1 MNPKKLARKVLPKK
15 SIRLAEE
22 SYRKGRIY
30 AMQARYG
37 FPAKGLRII
46 AVTGTNGKTTTC
58 CYINEML
65 KAAGKTTAMYTT
77 AIIEMMGQAE
87 PNRSHRS
94 VALTAQ
100 LLRFLKT
107 AKDNKVDFV
116 VLEVTSMA
124 LHQHKLVG
132 IPVEVAVMTNLTQ
145 DHLDYHKTME
155 RYAQAKAQL
164 FNGYMKPKYCIL
176 NGNDEWYPY
185 FLKQSVGQVKSYGQA
200 ADCDFKI
207 TKIVQEGEGSSWQ
220 ISYHGQSISM
230 QTKLSALFN
239 IYNATAAA
247 TVGLVLDLPEGNI
260 RTGIDNVALVPGR
273 MESIKMGQDFTVWV
287 DFAVSPDALQ
297 KVLEAARHTS
307 KGKVSIVFGATG
319 DRDKTKRP
327 LMGEI
332 VAKYADNIYLTDD
345 ETYTED
351 PELIRE
357 AVFAGIVQAGGA
369 KKTQVIADREKAIR
383 VAFKHAKKGD
393 VVVLA
398 GMGHENFRNM
408 GGKNMLWDEREIA
421 KKLLTK

>member
-1 MNPKKLARKVLPKK
+1 MPKQ

-22 SYRKGRIY
+22 SYRKSRIY

-65 KAAGKTTAMYTT
+65 KAAGYKTAMYTT
-77 AIIEMMGQAE
+77 AIIEMKGQAE
-87 PNRSHRS
+87 PNKTHRS
-94 VALTAQ
+94 VALTAK
-100 LLRFLKT
+100 LLQFLKA
-107 AKDNKVDFV
+107 AKVNKVDFV

-124 LHQHKLVG
+124 LHQHKLAG
-132 IPVEVAVMTNLTQ
+132 IPIEVAIMTNLTQ

-155 RYAQAKAQL
+155 RYAEAKAQL

-185 FLKQSVGQVKSYGQA
+185 FLKQSVGQVTSYGQA

-207 TKIVQEGEGSSWQ
+207 SKIVQEGEGSSWQ
-220 ISYHGQSISM
+220 ISHQGQPVLL
-230 QTKLSALFN
+230 QTQLSALFN

-247 TVGLVLDLPEGNI
+247 AVGLVLGLEPGTI
-260 RTGIDNVALVPGR
+260 RNGIDNVALVPGR

-287 DFAVSPDALQ
+287 DFAVTPDALQ
-297 KVLEAARHTS
+297 KVLEAARHTA
-307 KGKVSIVFGATG
+307 KRQVSVVFGATG

-327 LMGEI
+327 IMGAI
-332 VAKYADNIYLTDD
+332 AAKYADNIYLTDD

-351 PELIRE
+351 PDTIRE
-357 AVFAGIVQAGGA
+357 AVFAGIEQAGGA
-369 KKTQVIADREKAIR
+369 KKTVVIADREKAIQS
-383 VAFKHAKKGD
+383 AFKHAKKGD

-408 GGKNMLWDEREIA
+408 GGKNIPWDEREIA
-421 KKLLTK
+421 SQLLTK